1 MERTAAAIGPL
12 LAREEVGRRLSG
24 GTSSKCYTANV
35 MGTFRVQVEV
45 GDPEGKR
52 FQTVEALVDTGA
64 TNTTLPSPLLAD
76 LGVTPYTT
84 TVFELADGRQ
94 LELGV
99 GRTWVKVDGWQEFTQ
114 VVFAGEGTEPILGA
128 VTLEE
133 MGLAVDPVKRRLQ
146 PVRKYL
152 M

>member
-1 MERTAAAIGPL
+1 M
-12 LAREEVGRRLSG
+12 SG
-24 GTSSKCYTANV
+24 GTSCKCYTADV
-35 MGTFRVQVEV
+35 MGTFRVQIEV

-52 FQTVEALVDTGA
+52 FQAVEALVDTGA
-64 TNTTLPSPLLAD
+64 TNTTLPASLLES

-84 TVFELADGRQ
+84 TLFELADGRE

-99 GRTWVKVDGWQEFTQ
+99 GRTWVRVDGQQEFTQ
-114 VVFAGEGTEPILGA
+114 VVFAGVETEPILGA

-133 MGLAVDPVKRRLQ
+133 MGLAVDPVKRSLQ

>member
-1 MERTAAAIGPL
+1 
-12 LAREEVGRRLSG
+12 
-24 GTSSKCYTANV
+24 

-52 FQTVEALVDTGA
+52 FETVDALVDTGA
-64 TNTTLPSPLLAD
+64 TNTTLPSPLLID

-84 TVFELADGRQ
+84 TVFELADGRE

-99 GRTWVKVDGWQEFTQ
+99 GRTWVRVDGQQEFTQ
-114 VVFAGEGTEPILGA
+114 VVFAGKETEPILGA

-133 MGLAVDPVKRRLQ
+133 MGLAVDPVRRRLQ
-146 PVRKYL
+146 PVHKYL

>member
-1 MERTAAAIGPL
+1 
-12 LAREEVGRRLSG
+12 
-24 GTSSKCYTANV
+24 
-35 MGTFRVQVEV
+35 MGTFRVQIEV

-52 FQTVEALVDTGA
+52 FHSVDALVDTGA
-64 TNTTLPSPLLAD
+64 TNTTLPAPLLTG

-84 TVFELADGRQ
+84 TVFELADGRE
-94 LELGV
+94 LELEV
-99 GRTWVKVDGWQEFTQ
+99 GRTWVKVNGQREFTQ
-114 VVFAGEGTEPILGA
+114 VVFASEGTEPILGA

-133 MGLAVDPVKRRLQ
+133 MGLAVDPVRRRLQ

>member
-1 MERTAAAIGPL
+1 
-12 LAREEVGRRLSG
+12 
-24 GTSSKCYTANV
+24 
-35 MGTFRVQVEV
+35 MGAFRVQIEV

-64 TNTTLPSPLLAD
+64 TNTALPASLLES

-84 TVFELADGRQ
+84 TLFELADGRE

-99 GRTWVKVDGWQEFTQ
+99 GRTWVRVNGRQEFTQ
-114 VVFAGEGTEPILGA
+114 VVFAGEETEPILGA

>member
-1 MERTAAAIGPL
+1 
-12 LAREEVGRRLSG
+12 
-24 GTSSKCYTANV
+24 
-35 MGTFRVQVEV
+35 MGTFRVRVEV

-52 FQTVEALVDTGA
+52 FQAVEALVDTGA
-64 TNTTLPSPLLAD
+64 TNTTLPASLLES

-84 TVFELADGRQ
+84 TLFELADGRE

-99 GRTWVKVDGWQEFTQ
+99 GRTWVRVDGQQEFTQ
-114 VVFAGEGTEPILGA
+114 VVFASEETEPILGA